1 MKWIVLS
8 DLHMKYNNF
17 ATKQAQE
24 GLLETLEREKG
35 KISFVLITGDCFL
48 KNEGNVNVINQ
59 YIRKIAQA
67 CGI

>member
-35 KISFVLITGDCFL
+35 KISFVLIS
-48 KNEGNVNVINQ
+48 
-59 YIRKIAQA
+59 
-67 CGI
+67 